1 MSLIN
6 VKNLT
11 FAYPGSFDNV
21 FDNVGFKLDT
31 DWRLGLVG
39 RNGKGKTTLLR
50 LLGGQYEY
58 DGTIDSTV
66 KFYYFP
72 FEVKEKN
79 QSVLNVLGELCPDA
93 QSWEISKELNL
104 IGLGEEIGDRSFSTL
119 SEGEKTRALL
129 IALFLAGDG
138 FALIDEPT
146 NHLDMD
152 SRRALGTYLSEKSG
166 FILVSHD
173 RRLLDRCVD
182 HIMSINRADIEIRK
196 GNFSDWERDKE
207 NRDRLEQEQNCRLK
221 KDMERLNEAATRCA
235 QWSDKTESSKKG
247 RNAGGLKPDRGYVGH
262 KAAKMM
268 KRSKVIELRR
278 ERASEEKQAL
288 LKNVEETEDLKIFSQ
303 VYPKHSLMELK
314 DCSLFYGERRVCGPL
329 NFVVENG
336 DRIALSGKNGS
347 GKSSVL
353 KLAIGEPITHTGSF
367 FAGQGLKISYL
378 PQSVDFLKGSLRD
391 YALQRDID
399 ESLFKT
405 ILRKLGLERTQL
417 QKDMSEFSA
426 GQKKKAALA
435 ACLCERAHLYVW
447 DEPLNYVDVLSRIQL
462 ERLLTSYTP
471 TILFVEH
478 DEAFVNNVA
487 TKVVCLG

>member
-21 FDNVGFKLDT
+21 FDNVGFRLDT
-31 DWRLGLVG
+31 AWRLGLVG
-39 RNGKGKTTLLR
+39 RNGKGKTTLLK
-50 LLGGQYEY
+50 LLDGQYEY

-66 KFYYFP
+66 NFYYFP
-72 FEVKEKN
+72 FEVKDKN

-104 IGLGEEIGDRSFSTL
+104 IGLSEEIGDRSFSTL

-129 IALFLAGDG
+129 VALFLAGDG

-152 SRRALGTYLSEKSG
+152 SRRALGTYLSGKSG

-207 NRDRLEQEQNCRLK
+207 SRDRLEQEQNCRLK
-221 KDMERLNEAATRCA
+221 KDIERLNEAAARCA
-235 QWSDKTESSKKG
+235 QWSDKTEGSKKG
-247 RNAGGLKPDRGYVGH
+247 RNASGLKNDKGFVGH

-278 ERASEEKQAL
+278 ERAAEEKQAL
-288 LKNVEETEDLKIFSQ
+288 LKNVEESEELKIFSQ
-303 VYPKHSLMELK
+303 AYPKRSLMELK

-329 NFVVENG
+329 SFVVENG
-336 DRIALSGKNGS
+336 DRIVLSGKNGC

-353 KLAIGEPITHTGSF
+353 KLAVGEPIKHTGSF
-367 FAGQGLKISYL
+367 SAGQGLKISYL

-391 YALQRDID
+391 YALQRSID
-399 ESLFKT
+399 ESLLKT

-417 QKDMSEFSA
+417 EKDMSEFSA

-462 ERLLTSYTP
+462 ERLLVSFSP

-478 DEAFVNNVA
+478 DETFVNKVA
-487 TKVVCLG
+487 TKVICLD

>member
-72 FEVKEKN
+72 FEVNEKN

-129 IALFLAGDG
+129 VALFLAGDG

-353 KLAIGEPITHTGSF
+353 KLAIGEPITHTGKLFCGAGLENFLSAAKRRF
-367 FAGQGLKISYL
+367 FKGQSEGLCASTGHRRVLAQNDTPQAGFGKNAAPKGYVGIFGGTKEKSRFGGL
-378 PQSVDFLKGSLRD
+378 SLRKG
-391 YALQRDID
+391 A
-399 ESLFKT
+399 S
-405 ILRKLGLERTQL
+405 
-417 QKDMSEFSA
+417 
-426 GQKKKAALA
+426 
-435 ACLCERAHLYVW
+435 
-447 DEPLNYVDVLSRIQL
+447 
-462 ERLLTSYTP
+462 
-471 TILFVEH
+471 
-478 DEAFVNNVA
+478 
-487 TKVVCLG
+487 VCLGRAVELCGRFEPYPA